1 MGGISSVVQTVH
13 NGDAWVGA
21 SANEATGRWAI
32 SERMRRANGDS
43 GILLAHYDDAYAKV
57 NGQWLFT
64 RRFLQVHYGG
74 PADLSANF
82 TNDKEQLLAR
92 GIVADV

>member
-1 MGGISSVVQTVH
+1 
-13 NGDAWVGA
+13 
-21 SANEATGRWAI
+21 
-32 SERMRRANGDS
+32 
-43 GILLAHYDDAYAKV
+43 V